1 MLFAENIIK
10 ACCILHNYVRERD
23 GYKFE
28 DTLFEAPMAD
38 LTEGNATRGSVSANQ
53 AIDMYAD
60 FFVTE
65 GRCAWQD
72 KMI

>member
-1 MLFAENIIK
+1 MDVEEA
-10 ACCILHNYVRERD
+10 ACLWLLHRRQERD

-53 AIDMYAD
+53 ARDMYAD
-60 FFVTE
+60 YFVTE